1 MQIDRSMANS
11 NIDVVVQEKNAVTP
25 VASRIPE
32 DSIKLLHELE
42 NVRSLSSII
51 IGSTRT
57 PGLPYVF
64 LFGISSQAPYLSVT
78 NWLGT
83 GLIEGSMLRPG
94 KKEVMIGRSA
104 ARRLKKETGDTLEL
118 GSKELF
124 TISGVYWLGQGV
136 LDGGVVIDI
145 EGSQGLLKRQGYVNL
160 ALIEGKPSK
169 NRHSDPRNPGSISKS
184 ESGTGKFPAHSNS
197 CYYHDR
203 RICCRSFGDIPSFKW
218 RTDSKHPDNGHLRKD
233 KGNRHTDGH
242 WLVKGDDHGV
252 NCHRGC
258 STGYG
263 GGILGFVSAFPALRL
278 LTFLPTM
285 ALGWVPV
292 VPSLNLFFWAVGL
305 ASGIAGLSALYP
317 ALFATRLMPAEALRF
332 E

>member
-160 ALIEGKPSK
+160 ALIEGKTKQKTATLIREIQDRFPNLSPAPASSLRTRIRAITMIDGFVAAVSVTSLVLSGVLIL
-169 NRHSDPRNPGSISKS
+169 NTLIMAIS
-184 ESGTGKFPAHSNS
+184 E
-197 CYYHDR
+197 
-203 RICCRSFGDIPSFKW
+203 
-218 RTDSKHPDNGHLRKD
+218 RTREI
-233 KGNRHTDGH
+233 
-242 WLVKGDDHGV
+242 
-252 NCHRGC
+252 
-258 STGYG
+258 
-263 GGILGFVSAFPALRL
+263 GILMAIGWSRGMIMGLIVTEAVLLGMVGAF
-278 LTFLPTM
+278 
-285 ALGWVPV
+285 
-292 VPSLNLFFWAVGL
+292 
-305 ASGIAGLSALYP
+305 
-317 ALFATRLMPAEALRF
+317 
-332 E
+332 